1 MSQFWE
7 YEFMRNAVLAGLLVS
22 LAIGMVGAFVVLNR
36 IVFLAGGIAHAT
48 YGGVGL
54 GFLAGFSPVLGAFGF
69 GLASAT
75 LLGAVHRR
83 ARERSDTLIGV
94 LWAAGMSLGVV
105 SLDLSPGYKADP
117 MSYLFGSILAIPTGD
132 LWSLAALDAVV
143 LVVGW
148 LLFPVLVSVS
158 FDPDF
163 AEVGGVPVGRASAVL
178 HLMTAI
184 TVVMVMRVV
193 GLVLVIALLAIPT
206 AVAGRLTR
214 RITMLVPATMLAS
227 LTFVWSGLAV
237 SFWLNLTS
245 GATIVLTATV
255 GYTVVSVAARIHER
269 ARPAPTAESAPTAR

>member
-1 MSQFWE
+1 VSLLWE

-22 LAIGMVGAFVVLNR
+22 LAVGVVGTFVVLNR

-54 GFLAGFSPVLGAFGF
+54 GYLLGFSPVLGAFGF
-69 GLASAT
+69 SVISAIA
-75 LLGAVHRR
+75 LGAIHLR
-83 ARERSDTLIGV
+83 AKERADTLIGV

-105 SLDLSPGYKADP
+105 FLDLAPGYKANL

-132 LWSLAALDAVV
+132 LWLLAVLDLVV
-143 LVVGW
+143 LATGW

-158 FDPDF
+158 FDPHY
-163 AEVGGVPVGRASAVL
+163 ARVAGTPVRATSLAL

-206 AVAGRLTR
+206 AIAGRLTG
-214 RITMLVPATMLAS
+214 RIAVLVPMTMLVSLAI
-227 LTFVWSGLAV
+227 VWTGLAL

-245 GATIVLTATV
+245 GATIVLTATLGYILVAV
-255 GYTVVSVAARIHER
+255 GSRSFAHSATT
-269 ARPAPTAESAPTAR
+269 APT